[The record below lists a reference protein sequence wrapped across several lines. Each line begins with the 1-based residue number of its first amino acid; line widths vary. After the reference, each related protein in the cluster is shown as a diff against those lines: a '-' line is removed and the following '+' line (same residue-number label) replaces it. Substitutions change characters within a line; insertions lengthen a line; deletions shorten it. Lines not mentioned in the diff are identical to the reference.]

1 MKVHFLM
8 IGILIIAVLGAGCSD
23 QSGSGT
29 ATPVPAT
36 TAVQPKFI
44 AGDIIAKTATST
56 DTFWMIVKYD
66 TKTDKYERALA
77 YKKSDSS
84 WYRKDNKTELAE
96 RQLTEKVYPAKVSH
110 VSSISAVSITT
121 PTATATTRPAQV
133 SEPSISGITPSSG
146 TSGMS
151 AGITDLAGEHF
162 QSGATVKLVGV
173 DGASVK
179 ASNIVVTDTK
189 ITCFFNLYGLLAGHY
204 SVVVTNPDG
213 GSDILTNGFAVNE
226 PGPVVSSIAPS
237 EGMIGQTIDLT
248 ITGSNFKTPAK
259 VLFNKGTTELEG
271 ANVVVSSA
279 TQIKCVLMIP
289 TGTAT
294 GPWSITVR
302 NVLDKQNGTALSSF
316 TINNAT

>member
-1 MKVHFLM
+1 MKVHFLI

-56 DTFWMIVKYD
+56 DIFWMIVKYD

-110 VSSISAVSITT
+110 VSSMSAVPITT

-151 AGITDLAGEHF
+151 ASITNLAGEHF
-162 QSGATVKLVGV
+162 QSGATVKLEGV
-173 DGASVK
+173 DGSSVK
-179 ASNIVVTDTK
+179 ASDVVVTDTK
-189 ITCFFNLYGLLAGHY
+189 ITCYFNLYGLLAGHY

-213 GSDILTNGFAVNE
+213 GSDILTNGFTVNE

-248 ITGSNFKTPAK
+248 ITGSNFKIPAK
-259 VLFNKGTTELEG
+259 VLFHKGTTELEG
-271 ANVVVSSA
+271 ANVVVNSA
-279 TQIKCVLMIP
+279 TQIVCVLRIP
-289 TGTAT
+289 IGTET

-302 NVLDKQNGTALSSF
+302 NVQDKQNGTALNPF